1 MRGRVYVVCLH
12 QGPIFLRP
20 HAQVV
25 DPLVEPDAFE
35 RSRGHLS
42 ERPGS
47 VWPAQGAESFFRPRA
62 AIGVTRVRRCAYPR
76 QNEEGG
82 KVRLIEH
89 VHVGVRAKVS
99 TIPEEPECWVKG
111 KLATRVS
118 AVFAQFVLRVQ
129 AAVLTPASS
138 PRNK

>member
-1 MRGRVYVVCLH
+1 MRGRLGEVRLH

-20 HAQVV
+20 HAQVL

-35 RSRGHLS
+35 SSRGHFS
-42 ERPGS
+42 ERPRS

-82 KVRLIEH
+82 KVPLIEH
-89 VHVGVRAKVS
+89 VHVGVGAEVS
-99 TIPEEPECWVKG
+99 AIAEEPDCWVK
-111 KLATRVS
+111 AS
-118 AVFAQFVLRVQ
+118 LR
-129 AAVLTPASS
+129 PES
-138 PRNK
+138 PPFWTSWYSGTKVM